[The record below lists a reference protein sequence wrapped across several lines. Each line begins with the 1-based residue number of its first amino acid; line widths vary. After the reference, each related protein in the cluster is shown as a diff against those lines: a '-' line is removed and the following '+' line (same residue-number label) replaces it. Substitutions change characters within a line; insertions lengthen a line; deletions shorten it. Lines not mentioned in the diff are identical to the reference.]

1 MATFAQMLSRFKQ
14 FDPIAATGDAML
26 ENKEQIIGINQEML
40 YEDGT
45 DVFGNVLKP
54 YSWQE
59 YAEYKFERRGK
70 GITDLYDTGA
80 MYSRMNLRVDGNEYE
95 INSSDEKAF
104 GLVKKYGK
112 IFGLN
117 ELGKKET
124 WVIIQPDFVAN
135 FKRIVNL

>member
-1 MATFAQMLSRFKQ
+1 MLKRFHS

-112 IFGLN
+112 IFGLT

-124 WVIIQPDFVAN
+124 WVIIKPDFVY
-135 FKRIVNL
+135 NLKQVTQTT